1 MDVLPD
7 LLADDLRLVIVG
19 TAVGECSA
27 RRGHYYAGPG
37 QSFWRLLAGARLT
50 PELLVPHQDA
60 ALLDHGIG
68 LSDLVKDVAQSH
80 DRGLAFDVPTL
91 ADKIARHRPAWLA
104 LNGKIA
110 GEACARWVGRRR
122 PSLGLQDWTLV
133 DVPVLVLPSSSGAN
147 RRRDYDGRPDRA
159 AWWDE
164 LGELVRAGS

>member
-7 LLADDLRLVIVG
+7 LLADDLRLIIVG

-50 PELLVPHQDA
+50 DDVLPAQEDATLVDR
-60 ALLDHGIG
+60 GIG
-68 LSDLVKDVAQSH
+68 LTDVVKDVARSH
-80 DRGLAFDVPTL
+80 ERGLVFDVPLL
-91 ADKIARHRPAWLA
+91 ADKIARHRPAWIA
-104 LNGKIA
+104 LNGKVA
-110 GEACARWVGRRR
+110 GEACARHVGRRR
-122 PSLGLQDWTLV
+122 PGLGLQDWTFV
-133 DVPVLVLPSSSGAN
+133 GSPVFVLPSSSGAN

-164 LGELVRAGS
+164 LGELVRAGG